1 MKKLLNLD
9 RIKEKIFFYNPEKT
23 TYIDEFNCTVDD
35 ESISAYFYLPHNPC
49 EDLVND
55 VVVDWKQTGKEIVF
69 TNGCFDIIH
78 RGHIEVLAQTADL
91 GNKLIIGLNSDI
103 SIQKL
108 KGKNRPIIEEQSR
121 AILLASLEFVDAVVI
136 FSEDT
141 PLKLISALLPDVLA
155 KGGDYEIE
163 TIVGHEIVQQNG
175 GKVKLVPFL
184 DGFSSTT
191 IIDKIKNS

>member
-1 MKKLLNLD
+1 MSHLKTLNSKIYNLD
-9 RIKEKIFFYNPEKT
+9 NLTSQVEQ
-23 TYIDEFNCTVDD
+23 
-35 ESISAYFYLPHNPC
+35 
-49 EDLVND
+49 
-55 VVVDWKQTGKEIVF
+55 WKMAGNKVVF

-78 RGHIEVLAQTADL
+78 RGHIEVLARTADL
-91 GNKLIIGLNSDI
+91 GDKLIIGLNSDK

-108 KGKNRPIIEEQSR
+108 KGKDRPIIDEQSR
-121 AILLASLEFVDAVVI
+121 AILLAALGFVDAIVL

-141 PLKLISALLPDVLA
+141 PLKFISTLLPDVLA

-175 GKVKLVPFL
+175 GKVKLVPFV

-191 IIDKIKNS
+191 IIHKIKNS

>member
-1 MKKLLNLD
+1 MSHLNK
-9 RIKEKIFFYNPEKT
+9 INSKIFSF
-23 TYIDEFNCTVDD
+23 DD
-35 ESISAYFYLPHNPC
+35 LKNQ
-49 EDLVND
+49 VNA
-55 VVVDWKQTGKEIVF
+55 WKQAGEEVVF

-91 GNKLIIGLNSDI
+91 GDRLIIGLNSDT

-108 KGKNRPIIEEQSR
+108 KGEDRPIVEEQSR

-175 GKVKLVPFL
+175 GKVKLVPFV

-191 IIDKIKNS
+191 IIEKIKNS

>member
-1 MKKLLNLD
+1 MSHLNKLNN
-9 RIKEKIFFYNPEKT
+9 KIYSLEELENK
-23 TYIDEFNCTVDD
+23 
-35 ESISAYFYLPHNPC
+35 
-49 EDLVND
+49 VNA
-55 VVVDWKQTGKEIVF
+55 WKQAGEDVVF

-91 GNKLIIGLNSDI
+91 GDRLIIGLNSDT

-175 GKVKLVPFL
+175 GKVKLVPFV

-191 IIDKIKNS
+191 IIEKIKNS

>member
-1 MKKLLNLD
+1 MPNLQN
-9 RIKEKIFFYNPEKT
+9 IKSKIFSLDKLKNQ
-23 TYIDEFNCTVDD
+23 
-35 ESISAYFYLPHNPC
+35 
-49 EDLVND
+49 VNT
-55 VVVDWKQTGKEIVF
+55 WKKAGEEVVF

-78 RGHIEVLAQTADL
+78 RGHIEVLARTADL
-91 GNKLIIGLNSDI
+91 GDKLIIGLNSDQ

-108 KGKNRPIIEEQSR
+108 KGEGRPIIDEQSR
-121 AILLASLEFVDAVVI
+121 AILLAALSFVDAIVL

-141 PLKLISALLPDVLA
+141 PLKLISALLPDVLV

-175 GKVKLVPFL
+175 GEVKVVPFL

>member
-1 MKKLLNLD
+1 MSHLNK
-9 RIKEKIFFYNPEKT
+9 INSKIFSF
-23 TYIDEFNCTVDD
+23 DD
-35 ESISAYFYLPHNPC
+35 LKNQ
-49 EDLVND
+49 VNA
-55 VVVDWKQTGKEIVF
+55 WKQAGEEVVF

-91 GNKLIIGLNSDI
+91 GDRLIIGLNSDT

-141 PLKLISALLPDVLA
+141 PLKLISALIPDVLA

-175 GKVKLVPFL
+175 GKVKLVPFV

-191 IIDKIKNS
+191 IIDKIKKS

>member
-1 MKKLLNLD
+1 MSHLKNINSKIYSLD
-9 RIKEKIFFYNPEKT
+9 TLTTQVDKWKT
-23 TYIDEFNCTVDD
+23 TGNKV
-35 ESISAYFYLPHNPC
+35 
-49 EDLVND
+49 
-55 VVVDWKQTGKEIVF
+55 VF

-78 RGHIEVLAQTADL
+78 RGHIEVLARTANL
-91 GNKLIIGLNSDI
+91 GEKLIIGLNSDQ

-108 KGKNRPIIEEQSR
+108 KGEDRPIIDEQSR
-121 AILLASLEFVDAVVI
+121 AILLAALSFVDAIVL

-141 PLKLISALLPDVLA
+141 PLKLISTLLPNVLA
-155 KGGDYEIE
+155 NGGDYEIK

>member
-1 MKKLLNLD
+1 MSHLNK
-9 RIKEKIFFYNPEKT
+9 INSKIFSF
-23 TYIDEFNCTVDD
+23 DD
-35 ESISAYFYLPHNPC
+35 LKNQ
-49 EDLVND
+49 VNA
-55 VVVDWKQTGKEIVF
+55 WKQAGEEVVF

-91 GNKLIIGLNSDI
+91 GDRLIIGLNSDT

-175 GKVKLVPFL
+175 GKVKLVPFV

-191 IIDKIKNS
+191 IIDKIKKS

>member
-1 MKKLLNLD
+1 MSYLNK
-9 RIKEKIFFYNPEKT
+9 INTKIFSL
-23 TYIDEFNCTVDD
+23 DD
-35 ESISAYFYLPHNPC
+35 LKNQ
-49 EDLVND
+49 VNA
-55 VVVDWKQTGKEIVF
+55 WKQAGEEVVF

-91 GNKLIIGLNSDI
+91 GDRLIIGLNSDT

-141 PLKLISALLPDVLA
+141 PINLISTLLPDVLA

-163 TIVGHEIVQQNG
+163 AIVGHEIVQNNG
-175 GKVKLVPFL
+175 GEVILVPFV

-191 IIDKIKNS
+191 IIDKIKKS